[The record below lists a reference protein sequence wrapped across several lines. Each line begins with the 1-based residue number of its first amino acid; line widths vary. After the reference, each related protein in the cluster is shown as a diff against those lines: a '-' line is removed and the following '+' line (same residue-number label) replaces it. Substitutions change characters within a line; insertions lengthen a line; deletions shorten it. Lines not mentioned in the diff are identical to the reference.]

1 MSNSQTHFNKARF
14 VDFCDAAHANTQ
26 KQGRIIFL
34 KNLSEYL
41 SRGFD
46 LPLYM
51 PGETSEQARVEEF
64 YKNDIT
70 AIVENICTERFNVE
84 EILNSYLEQQ

>member
-1 MSNSQTHFNKARF
+1 MSRPENQFNKARF

-41 SRGFD
+41 SRHFD
-46 LPLYM
+46 QPLYM
-51 PGETSEQARVEEF
+51 PGEASNEARVEEF

-70 AIVENICTERFNVE
+70 AIVESICMERFDVE
-84 EILNSYLEQQ
+84 EILSSYLEQQ